1 MTVSEELEPDEPGPV
16 DAAPEPAP
24 DEPAPEDPAETP
36 RAIPP
41 LREVAEIRK
50 PSTIGGIFFLGV
62 LATALIGIGITATGA
77 FRTGTTWLAASL
89 IAAATARVVLPDDKA
104 GMLRVRRKVLDA
116 AILIGAGIAILFL
129 ASSIHER
136 PR

>member
-16 DAAPEPAP
+16 EAAPEAAP
-24 DEPAPEDPAETP
+24 GAAAPEESGEPART
-36 RAIPP
+36 IPP
-41 LREVAEIRK
+41 LREVAELRK

-62 LATALIGIGITATGA
+62 LATALTGIGITATGA

-104 GMLRVRRKVLDA
+104 GMLRVRRKALDA
-116 AILIGAGIAILFL
+116 VILIAAGVAIVFL
-129 ASSIHER
+129 ASSIPNR
-136 PR
+136 QG